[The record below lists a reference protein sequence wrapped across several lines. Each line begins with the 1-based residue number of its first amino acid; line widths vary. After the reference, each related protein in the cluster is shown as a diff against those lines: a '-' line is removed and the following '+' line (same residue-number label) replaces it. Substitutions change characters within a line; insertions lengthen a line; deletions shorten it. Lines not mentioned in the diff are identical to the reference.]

1 MLWLVLARAGQAGDA
16 MDDLLPQLDALL
28 AFAAELDARLQS
40 TGVAGIG
47 DTLALHARVK
57 HALAGISAADLDAR
71 LAAVEALQRELATL
85 AKTLDGVRRLKRL
98 VGE

>member
-1 MLWLVLARAGQAGDA
+1 
-16 MDDLLPQLDALL
+16 MDVLLPQLDALL